1 MAEAAGHAFA
11 SREVS
16 GNKESGSPW
25 IGQSIPRVED
35 SALLTGRGRFIDD
48 LGVHPGTLHAAI
60 LRSPHAHADIV
71 SIETSAAKR
80 AQGVVAVLDGDDV
93 KALTSS
99 LVVGVKA
106 PVECWPI
113 AVGRVRYVGEPVAVV
128 VATDRYLAEDAV
140 DLIEV
145 QYRARPAVID
155 PLAALRADA
164 PVLHD
169 GFGGNVASDRTFRY
183 GNPEQAFASA
193 AHRISIDIRY
203 PRNSCTPIETYGLVA
218 DYDPGE
224 DAYDVLAN
232 FQGPFSIHAVLSRA
246 LKVPGNRL
254 RLRTPPDSGGSFGVK
269 QGIFPYIVL
278 IAAAARAAGRPVKWI
293 EDRLEHLTASVS
305 ATNRATTLH
314 AAVADDGRIHAL
326 DWDQIEDC
334 GAHLRAPEPATLY
347 RMHGNLTGAYDIR
360 HLAVRNRVV
369 VTNKTPTGLNR
380 GFGGPQ
386 VYFALE
392 RLVQRIAVELGLD
405 PLDVIT
411 RNLVAAD
418 AFPYRTASGA
428 LLDSGNYQEAIQRG
442 VDEGKL
448 AELKSRRDAARAQG
462 RLYGIGFTAV
472 VEPSVSNMGYITT
485 VLTPA
490 ERRKAGPKNG
500 AQATATVAI
509 DPVGSVSVHVASVPQ
524 GQGHRTVLSQVV
536 ADVFGL
542 TPGDV
547 RVNTEIDTAK
557 DAWSIAS
564 GNYASRFA
572 PAVAGTAK
580 LAAERIAV
588 KLARVAASQLNT
600 EADDIVFAGGQV
612 RSKRNPDNKVSFSR
626 VAGLSHWSPGAL
638 PDGIGQTIRE
648 TVFWSPPELTAPDD
662 DDQINSSLCHGFIF
676 DFCGVEI
683 DRTTLQ
689 TRIDRYVTMHDC
701 GTILHPAMV
710 DGQIR
715 GGFAQAVGAA
725 LYEEYA
731 YGPDGSFLTGTFADY
746 LLPTTAE
753 IPDPFILHMQT
764 PSPVTPLGSKG
775 VGEGNCMSTPVCIAN
790 AVADALGVKDI
801 TLPLVPAKLA
811 QAVRG
816 AEPAPPAG
824 RASGSVKKQSGDRR
838 LHGEGEAVVSAPAER
853 VWAMLLDPETLRAVI
868 PGCHSV
874 QKISDTHFRADV
886 TIGIG
891 PVKGRYRADVTLSD
905 LDPPHAVTL
914 GGSAEGAL
922 GFGGGEGRITL
933 LPTGNGGTSIRY
945 VYEAAIGGK
954 VASIG
959 GRLLDGAA
967 RVIIGQFFAALARQA
982 GGGAADS
989 SPSSLLLK
997 LRRWFGGPR

>member
-1 MAEAAGHAFA
+1 MAEAIVAGRAN
-11 SREVS
+11 S
-16 GNKESGSPW
+16 ESGSPSGSPSGSSW
-25 IGQSIPRVED
+25 VGRSIPRVED
-35 SALLTGRGRFIDD
+35 SALLTGLGRFIDD
-48 LGVHPGTLHAAI
+48 VGVHPGTLYAAF

-71 SIETSAAKR
+71 SIDVAKAKEAA
-80 AQGVVAVLDGDDV
+80 GVVAILDGEDV

-113 AVGRVRYVGEPVAVV
+113 AVGRVRYVGEPVAIA

-145 QYRARPAVID
+145 RYAPRPAVVD
-155 PLAALRADA
+155 PLAALAPEA

-169 GFGGNVASDRTFRY
+169 GFGGNVASDRSFRY
-183 GNPEQAFASA
+183 GDPEQAFVSA
-193 AHRISIDIRY
+193 PHRISIDISY
-203 PRNSCTPIETYGLVA
+203 PRNSCTPIETYGVIA
-218 DYDPGE
+218 EYDPGE

-269 QGIFPYIVL
+269 QGVFPYIVL
-278 IAAAARAAGRPVKWI
+278 IAAAARAAARPVKWI
-293 EDRLEHLTASVS
+293 EDRLEHLTASIS
-305 ATNRATTLH
+305 ATNRAITLS
-314 AAVADDGRIHAL
+314 AAVSSDGRILAL
-326 DWDQIEDC
+326 DWDQVEDC

-360 HLAVRNRVV
+360 HLKVRNRVV

-392 RLVQRIAVELGLD
+392 RLVQRIALELGLD
-405 PLDVIT
+405 PLEVIT
-411 RNLVAAD
+411 RNLIAAD

-428 LLDSGNYQEAIQRG
+428 LLDSGNYQEAIRRG
-442 VDEGKL
+442 AAEGGL
-448 AELKSRRDAARAQG
+448 AALKARRDEVRAQG
-462 RLYGIGFTAV
+462 RLYGIGYTAV

-509 DPVGSVSVHVASVPQ
+509 DPVGSVTVHVASVPQ

-542 TPGDV
+542 KPGDI
-547 RVNTEIDTAK
+547 RVNTEIDTEK

-580 LAAERIAV
+580 LAAQRIAGR
-588 KLARVAASQLNT
+588 LARIAASQLNT
-600 EADDIVFAGGQV
+600 EADDIAFSGGQV
-612 RSKRNPDNKVSFSR
+612 GSKRNPDNKLSFSR
-626 VAGLSHWSPGAL
+626 VAALSHWSPAAL
-638 PDGIGQTIRE
+638 PDGVGQTIRE
-648 TVFWSPPELTAPDD
+648 TVFWSPPELTAPDED
-662 DDQINSSLCHGFIF
+662 DHINSSLCHGFIF

-683 DRTTLQ
+683 DRTTLE

-710 DGQIR
+710 DGQVR

-731 YGPDGSFLTGTFADY
+731 YAEDGSFLTGTFADY

-753 IPDPFILHMQT
+753 VPDPVILHMET
-764 PSPVTPLGSKG
+764 PSPFTPLGAKG

-790 AVADALGVKDI
+790 AVADALDVKDLV
-801 TLPLVPAKLA
+801 LPLVPAKLA
-811 QAVRG
+811 ALVRG
-816 AEPAPPAG
+816 AEREAPLRRSAAPKKAG
-824 RASGSVKKQSGDRR
+824 GDRR
-838 LHGEGEAVVSAPAER
+838 LHGEGEALVAAEAQR
-853 VWAMLLDPETLRAVI
+853 IFDMLLDPATLAAVI
-868 PGCHSV
+868 PGCQRV
-874 QKISDTHFRADV
+874 EKLSDSHFRAEV
-886 TIGIG
+886 TLGIG
-891 PVKGRYRADVTLSD
+891 PVKGRYRANVKLSD
-905 LDPPHAVTL
+905 LDPPRAVTL
-914 GGSAEGAL
+914 TGSADGAL
-922 GFGGGEGRITL
+922 GFGNGEGRITL
-933 LPTGNGGTSIRY
+933 RPLENSSTAIHY
-945 VYEAAIGGK
+945 AYEAAIGGK

-967 RVIIGQFFAALARQA
+967 RAIIGQFFVALARHA
-982 GGGAADS
+982 GGGTS
-989 SPSSLLLK
+989 RPSLLTR
-997 LRRWFGGPR
+997 LRRWFGGRP

>member
-1 MAEAAGHAFA
+1 MAKSASHPFA
-11 SREVS
+11 SHE
-16 GNKESGSPW
+16 KGSPW
-25 IGQSIPRVED
+25 VGRSIPRVED
-35 SALLTGRGRFIDD
+35 AALLTGRGRFIDD
-48 LGVHPGTLHAAI
+48 LGVRPGTLHAAI

-71 SIETSAAKR
+71 SIESSAAKQ
-80 AQGVVAVLDGDDV
+80 APGVVAVLDGKDV
-93 KALTSS
+93 KALTAS

-113 AVGRVRYVGEPVAVV
+113 AVGRVRYVGEPVAIV
-128 VATDRYLAEDAV
+128 VATDRYLAEDAA

-145 QYRARPAVID
+145 QYRVRPAVVD
-155 PLAALRADA
+155 PLAALSPDA

-169 GFGGNVASDRTFRY
+169 GFAGNVASDRTFRY
-183 GNPEQAFASA
+183 GDPEQAFGSA
-193 AHRISIDIRY
+193 AHRISLDIRY
-203 PRNSCTPIETYGLVA
+203 PRNSCTPIETYGVVA
-218 DYDPGE
+218 DYDAGE
-224 DAYDVLAN
+224 DAYDVLVN

-269 QGIFPYIVL
+269 QGVFPYIVL

-293 EDRLEHLTASVS
+293 EDRLEHLAASVS
-305 ATNRATTLH
+305 ATNRTTTLS
-314 AAVADDGRIHAL
+314 AAVTDDGSILAL
-326 DWDQIEDC
+326 DWDQVEDC

-360 HLAVRNRVV
+360 HLMVRNRVV

-405 PLDVIT
+405 PLDVIG
-411 RNLVAAD
+411 RNLVPAD

-428 LLDSGNYQEAIQRG
+428 LLDSGDYQEAIRRG
-442 VDEGKL
+442 VSEGAL
-448 AELKSRRDAARAQG
+448 AELKSRRDAARAEG
-462 RLYGIGFTAV
+462 RLYGIGYTAV

-500 AQATATVAI
+500 AQATATIAI
-509 DPVGSVSVHVASVPQ
+509 DPVGSVTVHVASVPQ

-542 TPGDV
+542 TPADI
-547 RVNTEIDTAK
+547 RVNTEMDTAK

-580 LAAERIAV
+580 LAAERIAQR
-588 KLARVAASQLNT
+588 LARIAASQLNT
-600 EADDIVFAGGQV
+600 EVDDIAFTGGSV
-612 RSKRNPDNKVSFSR
+612 GSKRNPDNKVSFSR
-626 VAGLSHWSPGAL
+626 LAGLSHWSPGAL
-638 PDGIGQTIRE
+638 PDGVGQTIRE
-648 TVFWSPPELTAPDD
+648 TVFWSPPELTAPDEED
-662 DDQINSSLCHGFIF
+662 HINSSLCHGFIF
-676 DFCGVEI
+676 DFCGVEV

-710 DGQIR
+710 DGQVR

-731 YGPDGSFLTGTFADY
+731 YGSDGSFLTGTFADY
-746 LLPTTAE
+746 LLPTAAE
-753 IPDPFILHMQT
+753 VPDPLILHMQT
-764 PSPVTPLGSKG
+764 PSPFTPLGSKG

-790 AVADALGVKDI
+790 AVADALGLTDVE
-801 TLPLVPAKLA
+801 LPLVPAKLV
-811 QAVRG
+811 QIVRG
-816 AEPAPPAG
+816 AEPAPKG
-824 RASGSVKKQSGDRR
+824 RTTEGVAKRSGNRR
-838 LHGEGEAVVSAPAER
+838 LRGEGEAVVSAPAER
-853 VWAMLLDPETLRAVI
+853 VWAMLLDPETLHVVI
-868 PGCHSV
+868 PGCHNV

-886 TIGIG
+886 TIGVG
-891 PVKGRYRADVTLSD
+891 PVKGRYRADIKLSD
-905 LDPPHAVTL
+905 LEPPKAVTL
-914 GGSAEGAL
+914 GGTAEGAL

-933 LPTGNGGTSIRY
+933 VPTESGGTAIRY

-967 RVIIGQFFAALARQA
+967 RVIIGQFFAALARKA
-982 GGGAADS
+982 GGDAITQS
-989 SPSSLLLK
+989 RPSLLARV
-997 LRRWFGGPR
+997 RRLFGGHR